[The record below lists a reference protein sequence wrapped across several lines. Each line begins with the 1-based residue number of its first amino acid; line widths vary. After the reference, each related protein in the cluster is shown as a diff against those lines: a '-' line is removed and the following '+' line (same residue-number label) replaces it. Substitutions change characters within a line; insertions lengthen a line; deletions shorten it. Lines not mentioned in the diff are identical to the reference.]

1 MKKGVQMTATANI
14 KVSSLKTVE
23 ERDEQKKRL
32 RAVFDKIDI
41 NGDGRLDE

>member
-41 NGDGRLDE
+41 DGNGTLDE